1 MFFFRQKIQI
11 NINPRFLQLISSI
24 SPFFS
29 HPVALNIYLAI
40 FHLGIFLVLLYD
52 LYYSH
57 KKKRFEN
64 GKTYQNISA
73 FRKYYFRKEKIETF
87 AYVYTMGVW
96 TPSHQAVS
104 GILRGKLSQELNVT
118 EYCKELVTSNQ
129 QPNSQDLN

>member
-1 MFFFRQKIQI
+1 MFFFRQTIQI
-11 NINPRFLQLISSI
+11 NVNPRFLQLISSI

-29 HPVALNIYLAI
+29 YPVALNIYLAI
-40 FHLGIFLVLLYD
+40 FHLGISLVLLYD

-64 GKTYQNISA
+64 GKTYQNISV

-87 AYVYTMGVW
+87 AYAYTMGVW
-96 TPSHQAVS
+96 TPSYQAAS
-104 GILRGKLSQELNVT
+104 GILRGKLSEGLNVI
-118 EYCKELVTSNQ
+118 EYCQELVTNNQ